1 MFSLG
6 LYLSSGFFFSF
17 FLFGAFRFF
26 FPLFLLLLPLT
37 YCRSFVGYFVVVFLI
52 AELL

>member
-6 LYLSSGFFFSF
+6 LYLSSVFFFF
-17 FLFGAFRFF
+17 LFLFGAFRVF
-26 FPLFLLLLPLT
+26 FPLFFLLLPLT
-37 YCRSFVGYFVVVFLI
+37 YCRSFVGYFVVFFLI

>member
-6 LYLSSGFFFSF
+6 LYLSSGFLFGGFSGFF
-17 FLFGAFRFF
+17 FL
-26 FPLFLLLLPLT
+26 LVLLLSPFT